1 MNIVFHER
9 KITLSYIN
17 TFLLFNDRPRRDFFL
32 QVVFL
37 PERSGICHSKC
48 ASLSVYNVCIV
59 AKRCVLEQKLLLK
72 SYRSRILGMDWYQI
86 EWF

>member
-48 ASLSVYNVCIV
+48 ASLSVCNVCIV
-59 AKRCVLEQKLLLK
+59 AKRCVLAV
-72 SYRSRILGMDWYQI
+72 YRSRILGMDWYQI